1 MDVGYA
7 SALFGL
13 AGALIGSLA
22 NVVTTWATHSSQL
35 REKHQ
40 GADYARKQKLFSE
53 FIDEASR
60 LYADALSHQKDDA
73 TDLVGL
79 YALVG
84 KMRLV
89 SPGPVVT
96 AAEEAMKAIVEV
108 YLEPNRTLRE
118 IQTLAQAGKLDVLL
132 KFGEECRS
140 HLRGKPK
147 ILADLPHIA

>member
-1 MDVGYA
+1 MDAGYVT
-7 SALFGL
+7 ALAGL

-35 REKHQ
+35 RDKHE

-53 FIDEASR
+53 FIAEASR
-60 LYADALSHQKDDA
+60 LYADALSHEKDDA

-79 YALVG
+79 YALAA

-89 SPGPVVT
+89 APGPVVT
-96 AAEEAMKAIVEV
+96 AAEDAMKAIVEA

-118 IQTLAQAGKLDVLL
+118 IRTLAQEGKLDFLL
-132 KFGEECRS
+132 TFGEECRS
-140 HLRGKPK
+140 HLAR
-147 ILADLPHIA
+147 DV

>member
-35 REKHQ
+35 RDKHQ
-40 GADYARKQKLFSE
+40 GADYARKQKLFSD
-53 FIDEASR
+53 FISEASR
-60 LYADALSHQKDDA
+60 LYADALSHERDDA

-79 YALVG
+79 YALVA

-89 SPGPVVT
+89 APGGIVI
-96 AAEEAMKAIVEV
+96 AAEDAMKAIVEA
-108 YLEPNRTLRE
+108 YLAPNRTLRE
-118 IQTLAQAGKLDVLL
+118 VRTLAQQGELDVLS
-132 KFGEECRS
+132 KFGEECRL
-140 HLRGKPK
+140 H
-147 ILADLPHIA
+147 LADPG

>member
-1 MDVGYA
+1 MDPGYA

-22 NVVTTWATHSSQL
+22 NILTAWATQSSQL
-35 REKHQ
+35 RDKQQ

-53 FIDEASR
+53 FITEASR

-79 YALVG
+79 YALAAR
-84 KMRLV
+84 MRLV
-89 SPGPVVT
+89 SPPRIVS
-96 AAEEAMKAIVEV
+96 AAEEAMKGIVEA

-118 IQTLAQAGKLDVLL
+118 IRILAQKGELDFLL
-132 KFGEECRS
+132 KFGEECRA
-140 HLRGKPK
+140 HLARQ
-147 ILADLPHIA
+147 A